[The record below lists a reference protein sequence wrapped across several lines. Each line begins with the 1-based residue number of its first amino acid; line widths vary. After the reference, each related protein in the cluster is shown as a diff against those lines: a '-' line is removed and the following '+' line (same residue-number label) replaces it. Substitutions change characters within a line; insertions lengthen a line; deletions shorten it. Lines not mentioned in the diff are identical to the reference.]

1 MRGEGRKKER
11 RQRGEKE
18 EGHWMKLG
26 SRATVHALTWV
37 CQHVV
42 IVESLFII
50 FEYLIGC
57 SHQLEHLTSIGIL
70 STHIHMHV
78 D

>member
-1 MRGEGRKKER
+1 
-11 RQRGEKE
+11 
-18 EGHWMKLG
+18 MKLG
-26 SRATVHALTWV
+26 SRATVHSLTWV

-50 FEYLIGC
+50 FEYLVGC

-70 STHIHMHV
+70 STHSNPHSHARGLISIRKFPRYLYN
-78 D
+78 